1 MARLHS
7 RVWLVMVAA
16 TVAAAAC
23 GALVA
28 SGFAQQTPRQGPGQQ
43 PFTGPVMVFPLVN
56 AERGRT
62 LFAAKGC
69 VICHE
74 INGIGGRVGAPLDAS
89 ASPVLVNPFEF
100 AARMLRG
107 AEAMIALQKRDLGYQ
122 IELSGDE
129 LVDIIG
135 FTLDKT
141 QQRRFSEADI
151 PAAIRLLMHRQ
162 DL

>member
-1 MARLHS
+1 MAKIRSLA
-7 RVWLVMVAA
+7 WLVMATAA
-16 TVAAAAC
+16 AAAAAC

-28 SGFAQQTPRQGPGQQ
+28 TGFAQPTPRQGLGQQ

-56 AERGRT
+56 AERGRK

-74 INGIGGRVGAPLDAS
+74 INRIGGRIGPPLDAS

-122 IELSGDE
+122 IELNGDE
-129 LVDIIG
+129 LADIIG
-135 FTLDKT
+135 FTLDKS
-141 QQRRFSEADI
+141 QQRQFSESDI
-151 PAAIRLLMHRQ
+151 PAAIRALMHRQ